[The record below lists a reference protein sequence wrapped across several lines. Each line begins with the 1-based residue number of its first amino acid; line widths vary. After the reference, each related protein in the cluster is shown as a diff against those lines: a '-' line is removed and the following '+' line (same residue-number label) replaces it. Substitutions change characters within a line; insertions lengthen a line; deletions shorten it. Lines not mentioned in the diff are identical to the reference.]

1 METSV
6 KRKKVVVNLKNAEK
20 HNHRIIIE
28 TILEK
33 RKEFKGLKFDFR
45 IMSTNFKKCE
55 YVGHL

>member
-28 TILEK
+28 TLLQK
-33 RKEFKGLKFDFR
+33 RSEFKGFKFDFR
-45 IMSTNFKKCE
+45 IKSLNLKID
-55 YVGHL
+55 